1 MSLAR
6 ETRVE
11 SRESRPLLARPS
23 PLGPRPSPLGL
34 LCVGCIVW
42 AAAMRA
48 DAQTVWELTPYRIEV
63 ILATGRSPELT
74 DPLRADLSE
83 GLLARV
89 DALIGAAWDAGL
101 TDAPPALER
110 ALVRDFETVT
120 TEMLEQA
127 LSPNAKASPEAL
139 APSEAESPPE
149 EETFDLDALDKVILL
164 AVLPGESG
172 YRVIARELDVRTRQ
186 WNTAV
191 TVPVW
196 QAAKLSDAAFRA
208 VSSAFAP
215 LARIVAVDKKQ
226 VTLRLRAAG
235 LPTRDETIVP
245 VAPGQ
250 VFRPVVRHNDR
261 NGKLRAATPIPWTF
275 LAVDAVAQ
283 AELQCTLHTGIR
295 TPLSGRRRG
304 RFEQLALAVVPP
316 GKPTRL
322 VLQSRTDP
330 DEVLIG
336 YDVFSHPPGSKST
349 ELVGRTDRQG
359 AVVIPPTEQPL
370 RVLLVKNGGEFLGRL
385 PLVPG
390 VEADVVAAI
399 ANDDQRLEA
408 EGFITGL
415 QEELIDLVTRREV
428 LLAQASRQL
437 EEKKYDEAEKLIRQL
452 QSLEGRDDFALHMT
466 QEEKKVF
473 SADRLIQAKID
484 AMFSKTRKLVAE
496 YLDELAIDQ
505 LDRRLHEVRG
515 AGPR

>member
-1 MSLAR
+1 MT
-6 ETRVE
+6 E
-11 SRESRPLLARPS
+11 PLK
-23 PLGPRPSPLGL
+23 
-34 LCVGCIVW
+34 
-42 AAAMRA
+42 
-48 DAQTVWELTPYRIEV
+48 
-63 ILATGRSPELT
+63 
-74 DPLRADLSE
+74 ADLAE
-83 GLLARV
+83 GLRARV
-89 DALIGAAWDAGL
+89 DALIGAAWDVGL

-110 ALVRDFETVT
+110 VLVRDLETVT
-120 TEMLEQA
+120 ADLLEQA
-127 LSPNAKASPEAL
+127 LSPTAEAPPETP
-139 APSEAESPPE
+139 APSEAEPPPE
-149 EETFDLDALDKVILL
+149 ENPFDLDALDKVILL
-164 AVLPGESG
+164 VVLPVLSEKTG

-186 WNTAV
+186 WNSPV
-191 TVPVW
+191 TVPAW
-196 QAAKLSDAAFRA
+196 QVAKLCDAAFRA
-208 VSSAFAP
+208 VSRAFAP
-215 LARIVAVDKKQ
+215 LAQIVAVDEKQ

-235 LPTRDETIVP
+235 LPTRDNTIVP
-245 VAPGQ
+245 VKPGQ

-261 NGKLRAATPIPWTF
+261 NGKLRAANPIPWTF
-275 LAVDAVAQ
+275 LTVDEITPAG
-283 AELQCTLHTGIR
+283 LTSTLHTGIR

-349 ELVGRTDRQG
+349 EFVGRTDPQG
-359 AVVIPPTEQPL
+359 AVVIPPAEHPL

-390 VEADVVAAI
+390 VEPEVSAAI

-437 EEKKYDEAEKLIRQL
+437 EEKEFDEAEKLVRQL
-452 QSLEGRDDFALHMT
+452 QGLEGRDDFALHMT

-473 SADRLIQAKID
+473 SPDRLIQAKID

-496 YLDELAIDQ
+496 YLNPSAIDQ
-505 LDRRLHEVRG
+505 LDRQLHEARS
-515 AGPR
+515 AGRL